1 MAEADR
7 QQGGASEAPAAGSS
21 LVQGPFTA
29 DTYIAERLE
38 QYQGWYD
45 VKAVRMKS
53 LYLRMRT
60 AAVVS
65 GTLVP
70 ALINVPLTWV
80 RVVTTVLSLIVV
92 GLVSL
97 ESVFHYREQWKNYRA
112 TEQLLGHEKVR
123 FRARIGVYAG
133 LSDEEA
139 LATLI
144 DRAETAIAAENSS
157 TLNTMTVAG
166 QTWEPQNDAR

>member
-1 MAEADR
+1 MAESDR
-7 QQGGASEAPAAGSS
+7 QHRGAIEAPAAVSS
-21 LVQGPFTA
+21 RVHEPFTA
-29 DTYIAERLE
+29 ETYIAERLE
-38 QYQGWYD
+38 QYQDWYD
-45 VKAVRMKS
+45 VKAVKMKA
-53 LYLRMRT
+53 LHLRMRT
-60 AAVVS
+60 AAVIS

-80 RVVTTVLSLIVV
+80 RIVTTVLSLIVV

-97 ESVFHYREQWKNYRA
+97 ESVFHYREQWKNYRS

-133 LSDEEA
+133 LSDEDA
-139 LATLI
+139 LATLV
-144 DRAETAIAAENSS
+144 DRAEAAIAAENSS

-166 QTWEPQNDAR
+166 QTWEPHNDAR